1 MIKKK
6 KDNIRATFLIPRDE
20 WEVFKLICARHRAYD
35 MDTDKMRQCTASD
48 KLREDIL
55 VFIDEQQDD
64 IRALIAEIE
73 QYNPDSPLLATLREF
88 KGDEK
93 EQ

>member
-1 MIKKK
+1 MVKK

-20 WEVFKLICARHRAYD
+20 WEIFKLIVGRHRVYD
-35 MDTDKMRQCTASD
+35 REKGVTRQATASD

-55 VFIDEQQDD
+55 VFIDEQQED
-64 IRALIAEIE
+64 IKALIGELE
-73 QYNPDSPLLATLREF
+73 QYNSKSPLLKTLKEF

-93 EQ
+93 EE